1 MQLTLSAQEEE
12 LLRTILGEHHRELL
26 LEIAKSDTRDFREDL
41 KHKATL
47 LESLLAQLG
56 TQQSSAA

>member
-1 MQLTLSAQEEE
+1 MEFTLNAQEEE

-41 KHKATL
+41 KQKCTL
-47 LESLLAQLG
+47 LESVLSKLG
-56 TQQSSAA
+56 FMQSSAA